1 MEGTNKYKIRDN
13 GYFGWRIEEMR
24 LERHTQ
30 GISNLLIALCVL
42 TLLGETM
49 HAHFVLSN
57 L

>member
-30 GISNLLIALCVL
+30 GISNLLITLCVL